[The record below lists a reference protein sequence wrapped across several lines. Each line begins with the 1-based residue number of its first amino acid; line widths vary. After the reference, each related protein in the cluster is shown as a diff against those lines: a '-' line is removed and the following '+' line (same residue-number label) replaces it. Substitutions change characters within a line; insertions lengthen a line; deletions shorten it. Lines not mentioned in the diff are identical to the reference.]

1 MPLIPQAALVLL
13 ISTSIY
19 FLGSWRPKI
28 AFIKIIVGR
37 QSAIAGGL
45 RVNLHGS
52 AKIRLLHAAPSASRP
67 RSRLTSRRPQEEDRR
82 RRGRPRRFRR
92 RGCADVRRHAPLP
105 NHLLQLHPAGQR
117 RAGRQRANGQV
128 EIGPAG
134 RGRLVVELLLSI
146 QPLPANHPL
155 LLLSDGSSFQAPPGR
170 RRPLGPGSDMS
181 DGRVLR

>member
-28 AFIKIIVGR
+28 ALIKIIVR
-37 QSAIAGGL
+37 RWRTDEP

-67 RSRLTSRRPQEEDRR
+67 RRRLTSRRPQEEDRR